1 MKRYTNIPLKER
13 KRNAERCYRHEA
25 NLEERQLKRLIK
37 EKEKQ
42 QDSEYKS
49 DKDREFAEIENELLK
64 AIQKG
69 GAE

>member
-42 QDSEYKS
+42 WHSKYKT
-49 DKDREFAEIENELLK
+49 DKDREFAEIENEVFK
-64 AIQKG
+64 AIAKG
-69 GAE
+69 GE